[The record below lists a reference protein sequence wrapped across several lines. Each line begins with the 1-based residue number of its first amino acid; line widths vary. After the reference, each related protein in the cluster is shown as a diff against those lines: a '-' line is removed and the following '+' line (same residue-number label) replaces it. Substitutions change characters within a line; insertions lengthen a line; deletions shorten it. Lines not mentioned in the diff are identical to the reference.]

1 MSLRTLHSPFYWRD
15 FPSPISAPDFE
26 CFSSPSPRTVPNGTA
41 HACRVG
47 ITRPGGGVRRDEVA
61 AVVTTTTATPTC
73 CFLDAGFW
81 QSRSK
86 KRKRTKIPKTR
97 KQQAHLSRKI
107 GIVWFDRVRRVAQ
120 QDKAGCCAATMASLL
135 WEQRERERTEQP
147 REENHVL
154 RVVRARG
161 ARNDAALALTTVVRR
176 SDVARLRCGNGV

>member
-1 MSLRTLHSPFYWRD
+1 MSLRTLRSPFYWRD

-26 CFSSPSPRTVPNGTA
+26 RFSPSPRTVPTEPNRVPTQSMYVA
-41 HACRVG
+41 RVG
-47 ITRPGGGVRRDEVA
+47 ITRPGGGVYDEVA
-61 AVVTTTTATPTC
+61 AAATQTTATPTC

-135 WEQRERERTEQP
+135 WEQRERERTEHQP
-147 REENHVL
+147 ARGES
-154 RVVRARG
+154 RASCCWRARW
-161 ARNDAALALTTVVRR
+161 R
-176 SDVARLRCGNGV
+176 SDRCGSRSHGEDGRATK